1 MTDYHSTTHHS
12 LTLLCCIPT
21 FPRLDAFLRDEKEAE
36 IAALFKA
43 RENKMAAEVAV
54 EKSQALADFQ
64 SSFNEGKPSGS
75 DKIVSLLPYL
85 FPLLDSIQYGKYLL
99 NTETDNPFVA
109 ILVLLYQLYLSVPF
123 SGLICFFALGALSNN
138 IGLNRLIRFNIQQ
151 AISLDIALIIPSLL
165 GGIGVVGLPYL
176 GMPVPDEVQVLFS
189 TGTFFAFSAAIL
201 YSCVSSLAG
210 VIPNKLPLISQR
222 VENRVPS
229 SNMFDE
235 YGNLLT
241 KDDKDKKKDED
252 KK

>member
-1 MTDYHSTTHHS
+1 MCT
-12 LTLLCCIPT
+12 IIR
-21 FPRLDAFLRDEKEAE
+21 RLDAFLRDEKEAE

-43 RENKMAAEVAV
+43 RENKMAAEVAS

-64 SSFNEGKPSGS
+64 STFNEGKATDS
-75 DKIVSLLPYL
+75 DKVVSLLPYL

-99 NTETDNPFVA
+99 NTETDNPLVA
-109 ILVLLYQLYLSVPF
+109 FLVILYQLYLSVPF

-176 GMPVPDEVQVLFS
+176 GITVPDEVQVLFS

-201 YSCVSSLAG
+201 YSCVSSLLG

-229 SNMFDE
+229 STMFDE
-235 YGNLLT
+235 NGNLLT
-241 KDDKDKKKDED
+241 KEEKDKKNDDDSNKNDSQ
-252 KK
+252 